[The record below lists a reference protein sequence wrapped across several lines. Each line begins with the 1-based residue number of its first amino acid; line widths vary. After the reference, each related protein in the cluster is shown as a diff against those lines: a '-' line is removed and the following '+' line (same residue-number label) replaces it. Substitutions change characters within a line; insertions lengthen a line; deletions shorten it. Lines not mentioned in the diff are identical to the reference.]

1 MELSSDTASFAA
13 PSPKNAQLLK
23 GAADPGGT
31 AHHTMARLPR
41 LYAPQIPQL
50 VQARFARALDAT
62 TQGASPTAAMDR
74 LCTWLGDSA
83 REHHVEVHGWSLVH
97 DRLTLLA
104 TPPGPQALP
113 KLVQALGRRY
123 AAQQRQGR
131 VFAER
136 YRSALVEPGRWV
148 LPALIWLES
157 LPAQLSYV
165 DRPEHWPWSSAA
177 GHTGAAATAADWMV
191 DHPDYWKDGNTPFDR
206 QARYRERL
214 HAGLPDSQRQ
224 QIERALFGQW
234 ALGEAVFLQQLESQ
248 ASRRPRPAPR
258 GRPRKP
264 AAPHSG

>member
-1 MELSSDTASFAA
+1 
-13 PSPKNAQLLK
+13 
-23 GAADPGGT
+23 
-31 AHHTMARLPR
+31 MARLPR

-50 VQARFARALDAT
+50 VQARFAQALGGAAQGESAT
-62 TQGASPTAAMDR
+62 ALMDR
-74 LCTWLGDSA
+74 LFNWLGDSA
-83 REHHVEVHGWSLVH
+83 REHRVDVHGWCLVH

-165 DRPEHWPWSSAA
+165 DQPESWPWSSAA
-177 GHTGAAATAADWMV
+177 GHTGAAAAAAAWMV

-234 ALGEAVFLQQLESQ
+234 ALGEPAFLQQLEAQ

-264 AAPHSG
+264 AAPQGEQEG

>member
-1 MELSSDTASFAA
+1 MRSRQARTAR
-13 PSPKNAQLLK
+13 
-23 GAADPGGT
+23 PGDT
-31 AHHTMARLPR
+31 AHHIMARLPR

-50 VQARFARALDAT
+50 VQARFAQALGGAA
-62 TQGASPTAAMDR
+62 QGESAAILMDR
-74 LCTWLGDSA
+74 LFTWLGDSA
-83 REHHVEVHGWSLVH
+83 REHRVDVHGWSLVH

-136 YRSALVEPGRWV
+136 YRSALIEPGRWV

-165 DRPEHWPWSSAA
+165 DQPENWPWSSAA
-177 GHTGAAATAADWMV
+177 GHTGRVAAAAAWMV
-191 DHPDYWKDGNTPFDR
+191 DHPDYWQDGNTPFDR

-234 ALGEAVFLQQLESQ
+234 ALGEPAFLQQLEAQ
-248 ASRRPRPAPR
+248 ASRRPRPAAR
-258 GRPRKP
+258 GRPRKHP
-264 AAPHSG
+264 IPQSGQET